1 MNVIRLFRN
10 YIDEHHPQLAGKDW
24 IVDVRVISVSD
35 IKNED
40 VKATIPNEITEK
52 LTCWVFFY
60 DGCVLNVVYLLQ
72 DKQGLLDLVIGQLKE
87 GELNMIKGRGLL
99 KSYRLFFRAKF
110 YSKGGERMSPINLF
124 KAGFLFGVSIC
135 VFIMEKQ
142 AEKK

>member
-52 LTCWVFFY
+52 LTCWVFYY
-60 DGCVLNVVYLLQ
+60 DGNASNVVYLFQ
-72 DKQGLLDLVIGQLKE
+72 DKQGLQDIG
-87 GELNMIKGRGLL
+87 IGLL
-99 KSYRLFFRAKF
+99 KD
-110 YSKGGERMSPINLF
+110 GELVKPISF
-124 KAGFLFGVSIC
+124 V
-135 VFIMEKQ
+135 
-142 AEKK
+142 